1 MSDKKII
8 AIAGNPNCGKT
19 TLFNGLTNGHV
30 RTGNWPG
37 VTVEKFEGVISYP
50 EEKVTIVDLPGIYS
64 FYASSEDEK
73 AAREYILSGEAQFI
87 INIVDGNNLERN
99 LYLTTQLIEMGVPV
113 FVVVNMLDIA
123 AKNGI
128 RIDTEKLSKKMGVP
142 VESIS
147 AVNKNDVERVK
158 NSLYNYFSS
167 SSPTGQAVEYPNEL
181 EDVINNWQKK
191 IKNVQNESV
200 RWTAIK
206 ILENDKLITEE
217 IVAKTELTQD
227 EITEKKEYLKK
238 ILGDS
243 ADIVIADYRYGYIKG
258 ILGDIVKR
266 SDIKVK
272 VTEVIDS
279 IVLNR
284 FLGIPVFLFALYM
297 VFWLTN
303 TVGGAFIDFFDI
315 LFGTIFVDGVA
326 HLLAAAGSP
335 EWIISIVAGGVGAG
349 LQTVATFV
357 PIVFMMFLCLSILEV
372 SGYMARAAFVMD
384 RLMRAIGLPGK
395 AFIPMLVGFGCT
407 VPAIM
412 GTRTIENRRDRLMT
426 LFMAPFM
433 SCGARLPV
441 YALFAAVFFPDS
453 RGTMVFLLYLSG
465 IVLAV
470 LTGLMLKNTLF
481 KGEASYFIMEL
492 PPYHAPKFNH
502 IMIHTWM
509 RLKHFMIRAG
519 KVIIIAV
526 LVLAFLNSLGLDG
539 SFGNE
544 DSDNS
549 VLSRIGK
556 TLSPVFRPMGV
567 EEENWPAVVGLFTGL
582 FAKEAVV
589 GTLDALYSQI
599 ESSSVEEI
607 SGKNDGEDDSFDFF
621 GGVTEAF
628 ASIPEALAGAGGGL
642 SDPLGTSLLEETD
655 NDALAEEIGSTSDTF
670 GVMGKYFTEGPLQ
683 AFAYLLFVLIYFP
696 CLAAFGALIKEAG
709 KFFGILITSYLTFLA
724 WIVAVLF
731 YQITL
736 GHSLLWIAA
745 GILFLVLT
753 VLFFKILGRDD
764 KLVRKM
770 A

>member
-1 MSDKKII
+1 MSGKKII
-8 AIAGNPNCGKT
+8 AVAGNPNCGKT
-19 TLFNGLTNGHV
+19 TLFNSLTNGHV
-30 RTGNWPG
+30 KTGNWPG
-37 VTVEKFEGVISYP
+37 VTVEKLEGVISYP
-50 EEKVTIVDLPGIYS
+50 EEKVTLVDLPGIYS
-64 FYASSEDEK
+64 FYAASEDEK

-87 INIVDGNNLERN
+87 VNIVDANNLERN

-113 FVVVNMLDIA
+113 FVVVNMVDIA

-142 VESIS
+142 VEAIS
-147 AVNKNDVERVK
+147 AVNKNDVEQVK
-158 NSLYNYFSS
+158 KSILDYFSS
-167 SSPTGQAVEYPNEL
+167 STPTNHVVEYPNEI
-181 EDVINNWQKK
+181 EDVINDWQKK
-191 IKNVQNESV
+191 IKNVQKESA
-200 RWTAIK
+200 RWSAIK
-206 ILENDKLITEE
+206 ILENDKLIIQEVTDKTDLTKKE
-217 IVAKTELTQD
+217 IS
-227 EITEKKEYLKK
+227 EKKENLKK

-243 ADIVIADYRYGYIKG
+243 PDIVIADYRYGYIKG

-266 SDIKVK
+266 SDVKIK

-303 TVGGAFIDFFDI
+303 IVGGAFIDFFDI

-326 HLLAAAGSP
+326 YLLGSAGSP
-335 EWIISIVAGGVGAG
+335 AWIISIIAGGVGAG
-349 LQTVATFV
+349 IQTVATFV

-412 GTRTIENRRDRLMT
+412 GTRTIENKRDRLMT

-453 RGTMVFLLYLSG
+453 RGIMVFLLYLSG
-465 IVLAV
+465 IILAV

-526 LVLAFLNSLGLDG
+526 LVLAFLNSFGLDG

-544 DSDNS
+544 NSDNS
-549 VLSRIGK
+549 VLTKIGK
-556 TLSPVFRPMGV
+556 TLSPVFQPMGV

-599 ESSSVEEI
+599 EASSAEDV
-607 SGKNDGEDDSFDFF
+607 SGKGNDDEDSFDFF
-621 GGVTEAF
+621 GGVKEAF
-628 ASIPEALAGAGGGL
+628 ASIPEALAGTGGGL
-642 SDPLGTSLLEETD
+642 SDPLGTSLIKETD
-655 NDALAEEIGSTSDTF
+655 SDALAEEIGSTPATF

-683 AFAYLLFVLIYFP
+683 VFAYLLFVLIYFP

-709 KFFGILITSYLTFLA
+709 KFYGILITSYLTFLA
-724 WIVAVLF
+724 WIVATLF

-736 GHSLLWIAA
+736 GRSFFWIAV

-753 VLFFKILGRDD
+753 VLFFKILGRNE
-764 KLVRKM
+764 KLVKKM
-770 A
+770 G